1 MRIGFSLGSLHFF
14 KQYIM
19 LEFVRIFESY
29 YLYEVEIM
37 KTKLASRGI
46 ESYVKNEFINNV
58 ALMPVNQFYILY
70 VKSED
75 SETAEKVIK
84 EVDRD

>member
-1 MRIGFSLGSLHFF
+1 
-14 KQYIM
+14 M

-46 ESYVKNEFINNV
+46 ESYIKNEFINNV